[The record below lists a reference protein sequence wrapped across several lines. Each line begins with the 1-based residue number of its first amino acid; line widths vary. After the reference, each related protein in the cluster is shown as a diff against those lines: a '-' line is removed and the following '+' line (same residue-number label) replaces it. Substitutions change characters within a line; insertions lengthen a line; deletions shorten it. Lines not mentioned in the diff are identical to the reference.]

1 MRGPVLAR
9 SEALIDGRLDHFDD
23 DLRVTNQLFV
33 RNAKH
38 VKTTPAKVSS
48 PTVVV
53 FVRSR

>member
-9 SEALIDGRLDHFDD
+9 SEALIDSRLDHFDD

-33 RNAKH
+33 RNSKH
-38 VKTTPAKVSS
+38 VKTTPAKVSG